1 MKIITNSKQADEL
14 SVVKVNQYA
23 SAKHC
28 ALSYLV
34 HTNFFESAINELLAT
49 PTYSKNIQAL
59 DFQHKNA
66 LKVLQDFPNRVI
78 IADEV
83 GLGKTISTAMII
95 KELIFRKM
103 IHKVII
109 LVPSS
114 LKFQWQ
120 EELRSKFAEEFVIA
134 NDPQDYENNNLI
146 IASIDTAKTPKHQ
159 QAINKI
165 TWDLLVIDEVH
176 KLKNPQTKNYKLVKS
191 MTVKRTIGLSATP
204 VQNNAFELWSLLNLL
219 HPGFLGTKKVF
230 EESFLADKQG
240 LNLKNN
246 VELKEKLKKILIRTL
261 RKDTKI
267 KFAKREISSHY
278 LDYTTDEKRWQE
290 EVFSFIKKRY
300 NALQDLEQNALANL
314 DLDEDTESSD
324 LSEADLSKMAK
335 DYKRRGLLTFSL
347 IMLSRQMTSAKYT
360 GIKALE
366 RYKLSLEEEKDIRM
380 IDHLLDLGNKVG
392 VDSKIERL
400 LKVLK
405 KIGKEKVVLFT
416 SFLDT
421 QKVLAMELSVA
432 GYSVSLFNGTMN
444 PKEKEKA
451 IDEFRANKQILICTD
466 AGSEGRNLQFS
477 HIIVNYDLPW
487 NPMRVEQR
495 IGRVHRIGQTETVQV
510 HNIAVKDTIEAYIL
524 DRLYSKLKLFELSI
538 GEMDL
543 VLSQIPQKASVEKTV
558 FSSYLE
564 HFGTEKKVPKQSM
577 FVELEQARKKVEE
590 VKAFDAMLFD
600 TND

>member
-1 MKIITNSKQADEL
+1 MKQIVNRIQAEEL
-14 SVVKVNQYA
+14 SKTPIDNYA

-28 ALSYLV
+28 RLSQLV
-34 HTNFFESAINELLAT
+34 QYNCFESSINELLAK
-49 PTYSKNIQAL
+49 PTYSDNIQTL
-59 DFQHKNA
+59 DFQVNNA
-66 LKVLQDFPNRVI
+66 LKVLQDFQNRVI

-95 KELIFRKM
+95 KELLVRKM
-103 IHKVII
+103 VHKVII

-120 EELRSKFAEEFVIA
+120 EELRSKFGEEFTIA
-134 NDPQDYENNNLI
+134 SDPADYKDNDLI
-146 IASIDTAKTPKHQ
+146 IASIDTAKTPRHQ
-159 QAINKI
+159 LAINKI

-230 EESFLADKQG
+230 EESYLEDSRG

-246 VELKEKLKKILIRTL
+246 SALKEKLKKIMIRTL
-261 RKDTKI
+261 RKETKI
-267 KFAKREISSHY
+267 KFAKRKISSLY
-278 LDYTTDEKRWQE
+278 LDYSIDEKKWHEQ
-290 EVFSFIKKRY
+290 VFSFIKKRY
-300 NALQDLEQNALANL
+300 NALQNLEPAGSLKTKG
-314 DLDEDTESSD
+314 DTDTED
-324 LSEADLSKMAK
+324 ADLSSEDLAKMAK

-366 RYKLSLEEEKDIRM
+366 RYKLTLEEEEDIRM
-380 IDHLLDLGNKVG
+380 VDYLLEMGNKVG
-392 VDSKIERL
+392 LDSKIERL

-405 KIGKEKVVLFT
+405 KIGKDKVVLFT
-416 SFLDT
+416 SFLDS
-421 QKVLAMELSVA
+421 QKVLAMELAVA
-432 GYSVSLFNGTMN
+432 GYSVSLFNGKMN
-444 PKEKEKA
+444 PTQKEQA
-451 IDEFRANKQILICTD
+451 IDEFRSNKQVLICTD
-466 AGSEGRNLQFS
+466 AGSEGRNLQFA

-543 VLSQIPQKASVEKTV
+543 VLSQIPEKSSVEKTV
-558 FSSYLE
+558 FSSYIE
-564 HFGTEKKVPKQSM
+564 QFGDVPKKSKKSI
-577 FVELEQARKKVEE
+577 FVEIEAARKKVDE
-590 VKAFDAMLFD
+590 VKAFDTMLFD
-600 TND
+600 KDD

>member
-1 MKIITNSKQADEL
+1 MKQTVKSTQVQEL
-14 SVVKVNQYA
+14 SKTAVNNYA

-28 ALSYLV
+28 ALSQLV
-34 HTNFFESAINELLAT
+34 HYNCFESSINELLAKS
-49 PTYSKNIQAL
+49 TYSDKIQTL
-59 DFQHKNA
+59 DFQVNNA
-66 LKVLQDFPNRVI
+66 LRVLQDFPNRVI

-95 KELIFRKM
+95 KELLVRKM
-103 IHKVII
+103 VHKVII

-120 EELRSKFAEEFVIA
+120 EELRSKFSEDFTIA
-134 NDPQDYENNNLI
+134 SDPSDYEKNDLI
-146 IASIDTAKTPKHQ
+146 IASIDTAKTPRHQ

-230 EESFLADKQG
+230 EESYLQDSKG
-240 LNLKNN
+240 LNLKTNSG
-246 VELKEKLKKILIRTL
+246 LKEKLKKIMIRTL
-261 RKDTKI
+261 RKETKI
-267 KFAKREISSHY
+267 KFAKRKISSHY
-278 LDYTTDEKRWQE
+278 LDYSIDEKNWHKQ
-290 EVFSFIKKRY
+290 VFSFIKKRY
-300 NALQDLEQNALANL
+300 NALQNLEPVDSLKI
-314 DLDEDTESSD
+314 EGDTEESD
-324 LSEADLSKMAK
+324 LSSEDLAKMAK

-366 RYKLSLEEEKDIRM
+366 RYKLSLEKDEDIRM
-380 IDHLLDLGNKVG
+380 IDHLLEIGNSVG
-392 VDSKIERL
+392 MDSKIQRL

-416 SFLDT
+416 SFLDS
-421 QKVLAMELSVA
+421 QKVLAMEMAVA
-432 GYSVSLFNGTMN
+432 GYSVSLFNGKMN
-444 PKEKEKA
+444 PAQKEQA
-451 IDEFRANKQILICTD
+451 INEFRADKQILICTD

-543 VLSQIPQKASVEKTV
+543 VLSQIPEKASIEKSVFSTYIEQFDDEDKKSKASV
-558 FSSYLE
+558 
-564 HFGTEKKVPKQSM
+564 
-577 FVELEQARKKVEE
+577 FVEIEAARNKGNE
-590 VKAFDAMLFD
+590 VKAFDTMLFD
-600 TND
+600 KDY